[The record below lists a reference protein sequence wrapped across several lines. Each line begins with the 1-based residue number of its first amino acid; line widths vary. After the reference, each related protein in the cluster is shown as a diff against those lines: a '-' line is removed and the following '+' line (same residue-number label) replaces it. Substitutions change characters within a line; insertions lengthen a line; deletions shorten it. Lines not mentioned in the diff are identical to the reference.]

1 MQNLNSIQVLQVLA
15 PLFKTKT
22 SFNIYYFSGFFA
34 PTWKTIYT
42 SSFQVSKSPWFL
54 RLIPASFMASAQL
67 VMRQVY
73 WSGKMKKGAWHKM
86 SAGYFL
92 LHNHNIHMHTHTHTH
107 SPAFW
112 HLRICP
118 EADFCFSFRSTPT
131 HTHRQTIFSGTPHI
145 SHKVVTFYDPRPH
158 TYS

>member
-1 MQNLNSIQVLQVLA
+1 MQNLNSIQVPKVLA
-15 PLFKTKT
+15 PRLDHFLKPNQTKT
-22 SFNIYYFSGFFA
+22 SFNIYYFSGLFA

-131 HTHRQTIFSGTPHI
+131 PTDTHTDKQYFRAL
-145 SHKVVTFYDPRPH
+145 H
-158 TYS
+158 T